1 MIEEQADKKRFQIFA
16 VVRLFGVG
24 LFLLGTAIAFTDL
37 LKPGGWPLIGG
48 VLAITGVLDAVFA
61 SRVVRRATER
71 K

>member
-1 MIEEQADKKRFQIFA
+1 MTEEQADKKRFQIFA
-16 VVRLFGVG
+16 VMRLFGVG

>member
-1 MIEEQADKKRFQIFA
+1 MTEDQAENKRFKLFA

-37 LKPGGWPLIGG
+37 LKPGGWPLVGG
-48 VLAITGVLDAVFA
+48 VVAITGVLDAVFA

>member
-24 LFLLGTAIAFTDL
+24 LFLLGTAVAFTDL

>member
-48 VLAITGVLDAVFA
+48 VLAITGALDAVFA

>member
-1 MIEEQADKKRFQIFA
+1 MTEDQAENKRFKLFA

-37 LKPGGWPLIGG
+37 LKPGGWPLVGG
-48 VLAITGVLDAVFA
+48 VMAITGVLDAVFA

>member
-1 MIEEQADKKRFQIFA
+1 MNEDQAEKKRFQIFA

-37 LKPGGWPLIGG
+37 LKPGGWPLVGG

-61 SRVVRRATER
+61 SRVVKRASER

>member
-1 MIEEQADKKRFQIFA
+1 MTEDEAAKKRFQLFA
-16 VVRLFGVG
+16 VIRIFGVG

-37 LKPGGWPLIGG
+37 LRPGGWPLIGG

-61 SRVVRRATER
+61 SRVVRRASER

>member
-1 MIEEQADKKRFQIFA
+1 MNEDQAEKKRFQIFA

-37 LKPGGWPLIGG
+37 LKPGGWPLVGG

-61 SRVVRRATER
+61 SRVVRRASER